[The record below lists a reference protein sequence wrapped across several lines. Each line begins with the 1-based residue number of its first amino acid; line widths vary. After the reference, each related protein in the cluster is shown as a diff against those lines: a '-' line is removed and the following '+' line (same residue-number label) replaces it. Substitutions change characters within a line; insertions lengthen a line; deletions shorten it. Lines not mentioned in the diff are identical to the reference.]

1 MKYEKL
7 NHEPEVNL
15 LHDFISKNEIHKL
28 KMAVKVLFSKIMEF
42 YCYVIC
48 KILKNKTLPS

>member
-28 KMAVKVLFSKIMEF
+28 KIAVKVLFSKIREF
-42 YCYVIC
+42 NTVEI
-48 KILKNKTLPS
+48 

>member
-7 NHEPEVNL
+7 NNEPEVSL

-28 KMAVKVLFSKIMEF
+28 KMPVKVLFSKIREF
-42 YCYVIC
+42 NTVEI
-48 KILKNKTLPS
+48 

>member
-28 KMAVKVLFSKIMEF
+28 KIVVKVLFSKLGNVSALSSAK
-42 YCYVIC
+42 Y
-48 KILKNKTLPS
+48 